1 MDSYTSM
8 KTKLNATGF
17 YTVQEGTALSRELIA
32 YSRGLSL
39 LFNELKEMLRE
50 LFIHTAQTYG
60 IENRERFV
68 GKTRDEY
75 TLEKRREMLIITESN
90 IGTGCTLND
99 FTKMLNGYGLE
110 NFEFIENP
118 TAFKLTIVIHD
129 TLTDAQKNLVKQKVA
144 QDFPLHLS
152 VEIQYS

>member
-17 YTVQEGTALSRELIA
+17 YTVQEGTALNRELIA
-32 YSRGLSL
+32 YSQGLSL
-39 LFNELKEMLRE
+39 LFDELKEMLRE

-68 GKTRDEY
+68 GKTHDEY

-99 FTKMLNGYGLE
+99 FTKTLNGYGLE

-118 TAFKLTIVIHD
+118 TNKHIAHATTTNIGLQVYEVNFFINSINNIL
-129 TLTDAQKNLVKQKVA
+129 LNLKY
-144 QDFPLHLS
+144 FS
-152 VEIQYS
+152 